1 MDSLIDKLTSLSKRR
16 GFIFQNSEIYGGLA
30 STWDYGP
37 IGAELK
43 KNIKDYW
50 WNHHVYKRDD
60 IVALESS
67 ILSLNKVWETSGHI
81 QNFSDPLME
90 CKVCNAR
97 FREDELEKSDGAC
110 PTLKCD
116 NKTFDAPREFNMMF
130 KTNIGP
136 VVSDNSEIY
145 LRPETAQGIF
155 VNFENILNTSRKKIP
170 FGVAQIG
177 KAFRNE
183 ITTGN
188 FIFRTREFEM
198 MEIEYFVN
206 PEDSEKFY
214 QEWIESCLNFLLS
227 LNINKSN
234 LRVRE
239 HTKEDLSHYSKG
251 TSDIEYKFPWGW
263 GELQGIANRGSFD
276 LDVHSEAS
284 SKNFSIFEEA
294 TKTRYTPHV
303 IEPSIGVDR
312 LLLITLLDAFN
323 EEQIEGK
330 DDSRTVLKLSP
341 IIAPVKVAILP
352 LSKDSKLS
360 ELAKNIQKD
369 LLTKGDLGKIEY
381 DETQSIGRRYRRQDE
396 IGTPLCVTIDFD
408 SLDDN
413 SATVRDRD
421 SMKQKRVN
429 IKELHPHLLSSI
441 NNYLK

>member
-1 MDSLIDKLTSLSKRR
+1 MESLIDKLTSLSKRR

-50 WNHHVYKRDD
+50 WNYHVHMRDD

-81 QNFSDPLME
+81 QNFSDPLIE
-90 CKVCNAR
+90 CKECNAR
-97 FREDELEKSDGAC
+97 FREDELIVTNGAC
-110 PTLKCD
+110 PNSKCTTTD
-116 NKTFDAPREFNMMF
+116 FEDPREFNMMF

-136 VVSDNSEIY
+136 IVSDSSEIY

-155 VNFENILNTSRKKIP
+155 VNFENIINTSRKKIP

-198 MEIEYFVN
+198 MEIEYFVK
-206 PEDSEKFY
+206 PDDSEKFY
-214 QEWIESCLNFLLS
+214 EEWIKNSMNFLLE
-227 LNINKSN
+227 LNINDSN
-234 LRVRE
+234 LRIRE
-239 HTKEDLSHYSKG
+239 HEQKDLSHYSKG
-251 TSDIEYKFPWGW
+251 TSDIEYDFPWGW
-263 GELQGIANRGSFD
+263 AELQGIANRGSFD
-276 LDVHSEAS
+276 LDAHSESS

-294 TKTRYTPHV
+294 SKSRYTPHV

-312 LLLITLLDAFN
+312 LLLVTLLDAYT
-323 EEQIEGK
+323 EEKVEGK
-330 DDSRTVLKLSP
+330 DEIRTVLKLSP
-341 IIAPVKVAILP
+341 KIAPIKIAILP
-352 LSKDSKLS
+352 LSKDQKLS
-360 ELAKNIQKD
+360 ELSKKIQKD
-369 LLTKGDLGKIEY
+369 LLSKGNLGKIEY

-396 IGTPLCVTIDFD
+396 IGTPLCITIDFD
-408 SLDDN
+408 SLEDN
-413 SATVRDRD
+413 SVTVRNRD
-421 SMKQKRVN
+421 SMLQER
-429 IKELHPHLLSSI
+429 ISIESLHSYLLKNI
-441 NNYLK
+441 NNY

>member
-1 MDSLIDKLTSLSKRR
+1 MESLIDKLTSLSKRR

-50 WNHHVYKRDD
+50 WNYHVHMRDD

-81 QNFSDPLME
+81 QNFSDPLIE
-90 CKVCNAR
+90 CKECNAR
-97 FREDELEKSDGAC
+97 FREDELIVTNGAC
-110 PTLKCD
+110 PNSKCTTTD
-116 NKTFDAPREFNMMF
+116 FEEPREFNMMF

-136 VVSDNSEIY
+136 IVSDSSEIY

-155 VNFENILNTSRKKIP
+155 VNFENIINTSRKKIP

-198 MEIEYFVN
+198 MEIEYFVK
-206 PEDSEKFY
+206 PDDSEKFY
-214 QEWIESCLNFLLS
+214 EEWIKNSMNFLLE
-227 LNINKSN
+227 LNINDSN
-234 LRVRE
+234 LRIRE
-239 HTKEDLSHYSKG
+239 HEQKDLSHYSKG
-251 TSDIEYKFPWGW
+251 TSDIEYDFPWGW
-263 GELQGIANRGSFD
+263 AELQGIANRGSFD
-276 LDVHSEAS
+276 LDAHSESS

-294 TKTRYTPHV
+294 SKSRYTPHV

-312 LLLITLLDAFN
+312 LLLVTLLDAYT
-323 EEQIEGK
+323 EEKVEGK
-330 DDSRTVLKLSP
+330 DEIRTVLKLSP
-341 IIAPVKVAILP
+341 KIAPIKIAILP
-352 LSKDSKLS
+352 LSKDQKLS
-360 ELAKNIQKD
+360 ELSKKIQKD
-369 LLTKGDLGKIEY
+369 LLSKGNLGKIEY

-396 IGTPLCVTIDFD
+396 IGTPLCITIDFD
-408 SLDDN
+408 SLEDN
-413 SATVRDRD
+413 SVTVRNRD
-421 SMKQKRVN
+421 SMLQER
-429 IKELHPHLLSSI
+429 ISIESLHSYLLKNI
-441 NNYLK
+441 NNY

>member
-1 MDSLIDKLTSLSKRR
+1 MESLIDKLTSLSKRR

-50 WNHHVYKRDD
+50 WNYHVHMRDD

-81 QNFSDPLME
+81 QNFSDPLIE
-90 CKVCNAR
+90 CKECNAR
-97 FREDELEKSDGAC
+97 FREDELIVTNGAC
-110 PTLKCD
+110 PNSKCTTTD
-116 NKTFDAPREFNMMF
+116 FEDPREFNMMF

-136 VVSDNSEIY
+136 IVSDSSEIY

-155 VNFENILNTSRKKIP
+155 VNFENIINTSRKKIP

-198 MEIEYFVN
+198 MEIEYFVK
-206 PEDSEKFY
+206 PDDSEKFY
-214 QEWIESCLNFLLS
+214 EEWIKNSMNFLLE
-227 LNINKSN
+227 LNINNSN
-234 LRVRE
+234 LRIRE
-239 HTKEDLSHYSKG
+239 HEQKDLSHYSKG
-251 TSDIEYKFPWGW
+251 TSDIEYDFPWGW
-263 GELQGIANRGSFD
+263 AELQGIANRGSFD
-276 LDVHSEAS
+276 LDAHSESS

-294 TKTRYTPHV
+294 SKSRYTPHV

-312 LLLITLLDAFN
+312 LLLVTLLDAYT
-323 EEQIEGK
+323 EEKVEGK
-330 DDSRTVLKLSP
+330 DEIRTVLKLSP
-341 IIAPVKVAILP
+341 KIAPIKIAILP
-352 LSKDSKLS
+352 LSKDQKLS
-360 ELAKNIQKD
+360 ELSKKIQRD
-369 LLTKGDLGKIEY
+369 LLSKGSLGKIEY

-396 IGTPLCVTIDFD
+396 IGTPLCITIDFD
-408 SLDDN
+408 SLEDN
-413 SATVRDRD
+413 SVTVRNRD
-421 SMKQKRVN
+421 SMLQERVN
-429 IKELHPHLLSSI
+429 IESLYSYLLKSI
-441 NNYLK
+441 NNY

>member
-1 MDSLIDKLTSLSKRR
+1 MESLIDKLTSLSKRR

-50 WNHHVYKRDD
+50 WNYHVHMRDD

-81 QNFSDPLME
+81 QNFSDPLIE
-90 CKVCNAR
+90 CKGCNAR
-97 FREDELEKSDGAC
+97 FREDELIVTNGAC
-110 PTLKCD
+110 PNSKCTTTD
-116 NKTFDAPREFNMMF
+116 FEDPREFNMMF

-136 VVSDNSEIY
+136 IVSDSSEIY

-155 VNFENILNTSRKKIP
+155 VNFENIINTSRKKIP

-198 MEIEYFVN
+198 MEIEYFVK
-206 PEDSEKFY
+206 PDDSEKFY
-214 QEWIESCLNFLLS
+214 EEWIKNSMNFLLE
-227 LNINKSN
+227 LNINDSN
-234 LRVRE
+234 LRIRE
-239 HTKEDLSHYSKG
+239 HEQKDLSHYSKG
-251 TSDIEYKFPWGW
+251 TSDIEYDFPWGW
-263 GELQGIANRGSFD
+263 AELQGIANRGSFD
-276 LDVHSEAS
+276 LDAHSDSS

-294 TKTRYTPHV
+294 SKSRYTPHV

-312 LLLITLLDAFN
+312 LLLVTLLDAYT
-323 EEQIEGK
+323 EEKVEGK
-330 DDSRTVLKLSP
+330 DEIRTVLKLSP
-341 IIAPVKVAILP
+341 KIAPIKIAILP
-352 LSKDSKLS
+352 LSKDQKLS
-360 ELAKNIQKD
+360 ELSKKIQKD
-369 LLTKGDLGKIEY
+369 LLSKGNLGKIEY

-396 IGTPLCVTIDFD
+396 IGTPLCITIDFD
-408 SLDDN
+408 SLEDN
-413 SATVRDRD
+413 SVTVRNRD
-421 SMKQKRVN
+421 SMLQER
-429 IKELHPHLLSSI
+429 ISIESLHSYLLKNI
-441 NNYLK
+441 NNY

>member
-1 MDSLIDKLTSLSKRR
+1 MESLIDKLTSLSKRR

-50 WNHHVYKRDD
+50 WNYHVHMRDD

-81 QNFSDPLME
+81 QNFSDPLIE
-90 CKVCNAR
+90 CKECNAR
-97 FREDELEKSDGAC
+97 FREDELIVTNGAC
-110 PTLKCD
+110 PNSKCTTTD
-116 NKTFDAPREFNMMF
+116 FEDPREFNMMF

-136 VVSDNSEIY
+136 IVSDSSEIY

-155 VNFENILNTSRKKIP
+155 VNFENIINTSRKKIP

-198 MEIEYFVN
+198 MEIEYFVK
-206 PEDSEKFY
+206 PDDSEKFY
-214 QEWIESCLNFLLS
+214 EEWIKNSMNFLLE
-227 LNINKSN
+227 LNINDSN
-234 LRVRE
+234 LRIRE
-239 HTKEDLSHYSKG
+239 HEQKDLSHYSKG
-251 TSDIEYKFPWGW
+251 TSDIEYDFPWGW
-263 GELQGIANRGSFD
+263 AELQGIANRGSFD
-276 LDVHSEAS
+276 LDAHSESS

-294 TKTRYTPHV
+294 SKSRYTPHV

-312 LLLITLLDAFN
+312 LLLVTLLDAYT
-323 EEQIEGK
+323 EEKIEGK
-330 DDSRTVLKLSP
+330 DEIRTVLKLSP
-341 IIAPVKVAILP
+341 KIAPIKIAILP
-352 LSKDSKLS
+352 LSKDQKLS
-360 ELAKNIQKD
+360 ELSKKIQKD
-369 LLTKGDLGKIEY
+369 LLSKGNLGKIEY

-396 IGTPLCVTIDFD
+396 IGTPLCITIDFD
-408 SLDDN
+408 SLEDN
-413 SATVRDRD
+413 SVTVRNRD
-421 SMKQKRVN
+421 SMLQER
-429 IKELHPHLLSSI
+429 ISIESLHSYLLKNI
-441 NNYLK
+441 NNY

>member
-67 ILSLNKVWETSGHI
+67 VLSLNKVWETSGHI

-116 NKTFDAPREFNMMF
+116 NKKFDEPREFNMMF
-130 KTNIGP
+130 RTNIGP

-198 MEIEYFVN
+198 MEIEYFVK
-206 PEDSEKFY
+206 PEDGEKFY
-214 QEWIESCLNFLLS
+214 NEWIENCMNFLLS

-239 HTKEDLSHYSKG
+239 HAKEDLSHYSKG
-251 TSDIEYKFPWGW
+251 TSDIEYNFPWGW
-263 GELQGIANRGSFD
+263 GELQGIANRGSYD
-276 LDVHSEAS
+276 LDAHSEAS

-323 EEQIEGK
+323 EEKIEGK

-341 IIAPVKVAILP
+341 IIAPIKVAILP
-352 LSKDSKLS
+352 LSKDPKLS

-369 LLTKGDLGKIEY
+369 LLIKGDLGKIEY

-421 SMKQKRVN
+421 SMKQERVN
-429 IKELHPHLLSSI
+429 IKELHQYLLNSI

>member
-1 MDSLIDKLTSLSKRR
+1 LESLIDKLTSLSKRR

-50 WNHHVYKRDD
+50 WNYHVHMRDD

-81 QNFSDPLME
+81 QNFSDPLIE
-90 CKVCNAR
+90 CKECNAR
-97 FREDELEKSDGAC
+97 FREDELIVTNGAC
-110 PTLKCD
+110 PNSKCTTTD
-116 NKTFDAPREFNMMF
+116 FEDPREFNMMF

-136 VVSDNSEIY
+136 IVSDSSEIY

-155 VNFENILNTSRKKIP
+155 VNFENIINTSRKKIP

-198 MEIEYFVN
+198 MEIEYFVK
-206 PEDSEKFY
+206 PDDSEKFY
-214 QEWIESCLNFLLS
+214 EEWIKNSMNFLLE
-227 LNINKSN
+227 LNINDSN
-234 LRVRE
+234 LRIRE
-239 HTKEDLSHYSKG
+239 HEQKDLSHYSKG
-251 TSDIEYKFPWGW
+251 TSDIEYDFPWGW
-263 GELQGIANRGSFD
+263 AELQGIANRGSFD
-276 LDVHSEAS
+276 LDAHSESS

-294 TKTRYTPHV
+294 SKSRYTPHV

-312 LLLITLLDAFN
+312 LLLVTLLDAYT
-323 EEQIEGK
+323 EEKVEGK
-330 DDSRTVLKLSP
+330 DETRTVLKLSP
-341 IIAPVKVAILP
+341 KISPIKIAILP
-352 LSKDSKLS
+352 LSKDQKLS
-360 ELAKNIQKD
+360 ELSKKIQKD
-369 LLTKGDLGKIEY
+369 LSSKGNLGKIEY

-396 IGTPLCVTIDFD
+396 IGTPLCITIDFD
-408 SLDDN
+408 SLEDN
-413 SATVRDRD
+413 SVTVRNRD
-421 SMKQKRVN
+421 SMLQER
-429 IKELHPHLLSSI
+429 ISIESLHSYLLKNI
-441 NNYLK
+441 NNY

>member
-1 MDSLIDKLTSLSKRR
+1 MESLIDKLTSLSKRR

-50 WNHHVYKRDD
+50 WNYHVHMRDD

-67 ILSLNKVWETSGHI
+67 ILSLNKVWEPSGHI
-81 QNFSDPLME
+81 QNFSDPLIE
-90 CKVCNAR
+90 CKECNAR
-97 FREDELEKSDGAC
+97 FREDELIVTNGAC
-110 PTLKCD
+110 PNSKCTTTD
-116 NKTFDAPREFNMMF
+116 FEDPREFNMMF

-136 VVSDNSEIY
+136 IVSDSSEIY

-155 VNFENILNTSRKKIP
+155 VNFENIINTSRKKIP

-198 MEIEYFVN
+198 MEIEYFVK
-206 PEDSEKFY
+206 PDDSEKFY
-214 QEWIESCLNFLLS
+214 EEWIKNSMNFLLE
-227 LNINKSN
+227 LNINDSN
-234 LRVRE
+234 LRIRE
-239 HTKEDLSHYSKG
+239 HEQKDLSHYSKG
-251 TSDIEYKFPWGW
+251 TSDIEYDFPWGW
-263 GELQGIANRGSFD
+263 AELQGIANRGSFD
-276 LDVHSEAS
+276 LDAHSESS

-294 TKTRYTPHV
+294 SKSRYTPHV

-312 LLLITLLDAFN
+312 LLLVTLLDAYT
-323 EEQIEGK
+323 EEKVEGK
-330 DDSRTVLKLSP
+330 DEIRTVLKLSP
-341 IIAPVKVAILP
+341 KIAPIKIAILP
-352 LSKDSKLS
+352 LSKDQKLS
-360 ELAKNIQKD
+360 ELSKKIQRD
-369 LLTKGDLGKIEY
+369 LLSKGSLGKIEY

-408 SLDDN
+408 SLEDN
-413 SATVRDRD
+413 SVTVRNRD
-421 SMKQKRVN
+421 SMLQERVN
-429 IKELHPHLLSSI
+429 IESLYSYLLKSI
-441 NNYLK
+441 NNY

>member
-1 MDSLIDKLTSLSKRR
+1 LESLIDKLTSLSKRR

-50 WNHHVYKRDD
+50 WNYHVHMRDD

-81 QNFSDPLME
+81 QNFSDPLIE
-90 CKVCNAR
+90 CKECNAR
-97 FREDELEKSDGAC
+97 FREDELIVTNGAC
-110 PTLKCD
+110 PNSKCTTTD
-116 NKTFDAPREFNMMF
+116 FEDPREFNMMF

-136 VVSDNSEIY
+136 IVSDSSEIY

-155 VNFENILNTSRKKIP
+155 VNFENIINTSRKKIP

-198 MEIEYFVN
+198 MEIEYFVK
-206 PEDSEKFY
+206 PDDSEKFY
-214 QEWIESCLNFLLS
+214 EEWIKNSMNFLLE
-227 LNINKSN
+227 LNINNSN
-234 LRVRE
+234 LRIRE
-239 HTKEDLSHYSKG
+239 HEQKDLSHYSKG
-251 TSDIEYKFPWGW
+251 TSDIEYDFPWGW
-263 GELQGIANRGSFD
+263 AELQGIANRGSFD
-276 LDVHSEAS
+276 LDAHSESS

-294 TKTRYTPHV
+294 SKSRYTPHV

-312 LLLITLLDAFN
+312 LLLVTLLDAYT
-323 EEQIEGK
+323 EEKVEGK
-330 DDSRTVLKLSP
+330 DEIRTVLKLSP
-341 IIAPVKVAILP
+341 KIAPIKIAILP
-352 LSKDSKLS
+352 LSKDQKLS
-360 ELAKNIQKD
+360 ELSKKIQRD
-369 LLTKGDLGKIEY
+369 LLSKGSLGKIEY

-408 SLDDN
+408 SLEDN
-413 SATVRDRD
+413 SVTVRNRD
-421 SMKQKRVN
+421 SMLQERVN
-429 IKELHPHLLSSI
+429 IESLYSYLLKSI
-441 NNYLK
+441 NNY

>member
-50 WNHHVYKRDD
+50 WNYHVYKRDD

-97 FREDELEKSDGAC
+97 FREDELEKSDGSC

-198 MEIEYFVN
+198 MEIEYFVK
-206 PEDSEKFY
+206 PEDGEKFY

-276 LDVHSEAS
+276 LDAHSEAS

-352 LSKDSKLS
+352 LSKDPKLS

>member
-1 MDSLIDKLTSLSKRR
+1 MESLIDKLTSLSKRR

-50 WNHHVYKRDD
+50 WNYHVHMRDD

-81 QNFSDPLME
+81 QNFSDPLIE
-90 CKVCNAR
+90 CKECNAR
-97 FREDELEKSDGAC
+97 FREDELIVTNGAC
-110 PTLKCD
+110 PNSKCTTTD
-116 NKTFDAPREFNMMF
+116 FEDPREFNMMF

-136 VVSDNSEIY
+136 IVSDSSEIY

-155 VNFENILNTSRKKIP
+155 VNFENIINTSRKKIP

-198 MEIEYFVN
+198 MEIEYFVK
-206 PEDSEKFY
+206 PDDSEKFY
-214 QEWIESCLNFLLS
+214 EEWIKNSMNFLLE
-227 LNINKSN
+227 LNINDSN
-234 LRVRE
+234 LRIRE
-239 HTKEDLSHYSKG
+239 HEQKDLSHYSKG
-251 TSDIEYKFPWGW
+251 TSDIEYDFPWGW
-263 GELQGIANRGSFD
+263 AELQGIANRGSFD
-276 LDVHSEAS
+276 LDAHSESS

-294 TKTRYTPHV
+294 SKSRYTPHV

-312 LLLITLLDAFN
+312 LLLVTLLDAYT
-323 EEQIEGK
+323 EEKVEGK
-330 DDSRTVLKLSP
+330 DETRTVLKLSP
-341 IIAPVKVAILP
+341 KIAPIKIAILP
-352 LSKDSKLS
+352 LSKDQKLS
-360 ELAKNIQKD
+360 ELSKKIQKD
-369 LLTKGDLGKIEY
+369 LLSKGNLGKIEY

-396 IGTPLCVTIDFD
+396 IGTPLCITIDFD
-408 SLDDN
+408 SLEDN
-413 SATVRDRD
+413 SVTVRNRD
-421 SMKQKRVN
+421 SMLQER
-429 IKELHPHLLSSI
+429 ISIESLHSYLLKNI
-441 NNYLK
+441 NNY

>member
-1 MDSLIDKLTSLSKRR
+1 LESLIDKLTSLSKRR

-50 WNHHVYKRDD
+50 WNYHVHMRDD

-81 QNFSDPLME
+81 QNFSDPLIE
-90 CKVCNAR
+90 CKECNAR
-97 FREDELEKSDGAC
+97 FREDELIVTNGAC
-110 PTLKCD
+110 PNSKCTTTD
-116 NKTFDAPREFNMMF
+116 FEDPREFNMMF

-136 VVSDNSEIY
+136 IVSDSSEIY

-155 VNFENILNTSRKKIP
+155 VNFENIINTSRKKIP

-198 MEIEYFVN
+198 MEIEYFVK
-206 PEDSEKFY
+206 PDDSEKFY
-214 QEWIESCLNFLLS
+214 EEWIKNSMNFLLE
-227 LNINKSN
+227 LNINDSN
-234 LRVRE
+234 LRIRE
-239 HTKEDLSHYSKG
+239 HEQKDLSHYSKG
-251 TSDIEYKFPWGW
+251 TSDIEYDFPWGW
-263 GELQGIANRGSFD
+263 AELQGIANRGSFD
-276 LDVHSEAS
+276 LDAHSESS

-294 TKTRYTPHV
+294 SKSRYTPHV

-312 LLLITLLDAFN
+312 LLLVTLLDAYT
-323 EEQIEGK
+323 EEKIEGK
-330 DDSRTVLKLSP
+330 DEIRTVLKLSP
-341 IIAPVKVAILP
+341 KIAPIKIAILP
-352 LSKDSKLS
+352 LSKDQKLS
-360 ELAKNIQKD
+360 ELSKKIQKD
-369 LLTKGDLGKIEY
+369 LLSKGNLGKIEY

-396 IGTPLCVTIDFD
+396 IGTPLCITIDFD
-408 SLDDN
+408 SLEDN
-413 SATVRDRD
+413 SVTVRNRD
-421 SMKQKRVN
+421 SMLQER
-429 IKELHPHLLSSI
+429 ISIESLHSYLLKNI
-441 NNYLK
+441 NNY

>member
-1 MDSLIDKLTSLSKRR
+1 MKSLIDKLTSLSKRR

-50 WNHHVYKRDD
+50 WNYHVHMRDD

-81 QNFSDPLME
+81 QNFSDPLIE
-90 CKVCNAR
+90 CKECNAR
-97 FREDELEKSDGAC
+97 FREDELIVTNGAC
-110 PTLKCD
+110 PNSKCTTTD
-116 NKTFDAPREFNMMF
+116 FEDPREFNMMF

-136 VVSDNSEIY
+136 IVSDSSEIY

-155 VNFENILNTSRKKIP
+155 VNFENIINTSRKKIP

-198 MEIEYFVN
+198 MEIEYFVK
-206 PEDSEKFY
+206 PDDSEKFY
-214 QEWIESCLNFLLS
+214 EEWIKNSMNFLLE
-227 LNINKSN
+227 LNINDSN
-234 LRVRE
+234 LRIRE
-239 HTKEDLSHYSKG
+239 HEQKDLSHYSKG
-251 TSDIEYKFPWGW
+251 TSDIEYDFPWGW
-263 GELQGIANRGSFD
+263 AELQGIANRGSFD
-276 LDVHSEAS
+276 LDAHSESS

-294 TKTRYTPHV
+294 SKSRYTPHV

-312 LLLITLLDAFN
+312 LLLVTLLDAYT
-323 EEQIEGK
+323 EEKVEGK
-330 DDSRTVLKLSP
+330 DEIRTVLKLSP
-341 IIAPVKVAILP
+341 KIAPIKIAILP
-352 LSKDSKLS
+352 LSKDQKLS
-360 ELAKNIQKD
+360 ELSKKIQKD
-369 LLTKGDLGKIEY
+369 LLSKGNLGKIEY

-408 SLDDN
+408 SLEDN
-413 SATVRDRD
+413 SVTVRNRD
-421 SMKQKRVN
+421 SMLQERVN
-429 IKELHPHLLSSI
+429 IESLYSYLLKSI
-441 NNYLK
+441 NNY

>member
-1 MDSLIDKLTSLSKRR
+1 MESLIDKLTSLSKRR

-50 WNHHVYKRDD
+50 WNYHVHMRDD

-81 QNFSDPLME
+81 QNFSDPLIE
-90 CKVCNAR
+90 CKECNAR
-97 FREDELEKSDGAC
+97 FREDELIVTNGAC
-110 PTLKCD
+110 PNSKCTTTD
-116 NKTFDAPREFNMMF
+116 FEDPREFNMMF

-136 VVSDNSEIY
+136 IVSDSSEIY

-155 VNFENILNTSRKKIP
+155 INFENIINTSRKKIP

-198 MEIEYFVN
+198 MEIEYFVK
-206 PEDSEKFY
+206 PDDSEKFY
-214 QEWIESCLNFLLS
+214 EEWIKNSMNFLLE
-227 LNINKSN
+227 LNINDSN
-234 LRVRE
+234 LRIRE
-239 HTKEDLSHYSKG
+239 HEQKDLSHYSKG
-251 TSDIEYKFPWGW
+251 TSDIEYDFPWGW
-263 GELQGIANRGSFD
+263 AELQGIANRGSFD
-276 LDVHSEAS
+276 LDAHSESS

-294 TKTRYTPHV
+294 SKSRYTPHV

-312 LLLITLLDAFN
+312 LLLVTLLDAYT
-323 EEQIEGK
+323 EEKVEGK
-330 DDSRTVLKLSP
+330 DEIRTVLKLSP
-341 IIAPVKVAILP
+341 KIAPIKIAILP
-352 LSKDSKLS
+352 LSKDQKLS
-360 ELAKNIQKD
+360 ELSKKIQKD
-369 LLTKGDLGKIEY
+369 LLSKGNLGKIEY

-396 IGTPLCVTIDFD
+396 IGTPLCITIDFD
-408 SLDDN
+408 SLEDN
-413 SATVRDRD
+413 SVTVRNRD
-421 SMKQKRVN
+421 SMLQER
-429 IKELHPHLLSSI
+429 ISIESLHSYLLKNI
-441 NNYLK
+441 NNY

>member
-1 MDSLIDKLTSLSKRR
+1 LESLIDKLTSLSKRR

-50 WNHHVYKRDD
+50 WNYHVHMRDD

-81 QNFSDPLME
+81 QNFSDPLIE
-90 CKVCNAR
+90 CKGCNAR
-97 FREDELEKSDGAC
+97 FREDELIVTNGAC
-110 PTLKCD
+110 PNSKCTTTD
-116 NKTFDAPREFNMMF
+116 FEDPREFNMMF

-136 VVSDNSEIY
+136 IVSDSSEIY

-155 VNFENILNTSRKKIP
+155 VNFENIINTSRKKIP

-198 MEIEYFVN
+198 MEIEYFVK
-206 PEDSEKFY
+206 PDDSEKFY
-214 QEWIESCLNFLLS
+214 EEWIKNSMNFLLE
-227 LNINKSN
+227 LNINDSN
-234 LRVRE
+234 LRIRE
-239 HTKEDLSHYSKG
+239 HEQKDLSHYSKG
-251 TSDIEYKFPWGW
+251 TSDIEYDFPWGW
-263 GELQGIANRGSFD
+263 AELQGIANRGSFD
-276 LDVHSEAS
+276 LDAHSDSS

-294 TKTRYTPHV
+294 SKSRYTPHV

-312 LLLITLLDAFN
+312 LLLVTLLDAYT
-323 EEQIEGK
+323 EEKVEGK
-330 DDSRTVLKLSP
+330 DEIRTVLKLSP
-341 IIAPVKVAILP
+341 KIAPIKIAILP
-352 LSKDSKLS
+352 LSKDQKLS
-360 ELAKNIQKD
+360 ELSKKIQKD
-369 LLTKGDLGKIEY
+369 LLSKGNLGKIEY

-396 IGTPLCVTIDFD
+396 IGTPLCITIDFD
-408 SLDDN
+408 SLEDN
-413 SATVRDRD
+413 SVTVRNRD
-421 SMKQKRVN
+421 SMLQER
-429 IKELHPHLLSSI
+429 ISIESLHSYLLKNI
-441 NNYLK
+441 NNY

>member
-1 MDSLIDKLTSLSKRR
+1 LESLIDKLTSLSKRR

-50 WNHHVYKRDD
+50 WNYHVHMRDD

-81 QNFSDPLME
+81 QNFSDPLIE
-90 CKVCNAR
+90 CKECNAR
-97 FREDELEKSDGAC
+97 FREDELIVTNGAC
-110 PTLKCD
+110 PNSKCTTTD
-116 NKTFDAPREFNMMF
+116 FEDPREFNMMF

-136 VVSDNSEIY
+136 IVSDSSEIY

-155 VNFENILNTSRKKIP
+155 VNFENIINTSRKKIP

-198 MEIEYFVN
+198 MEIEYFVK
-206 PEDSEKFY
+206 PDDSEKFY
-214 QEWIESCLNFLLS
+214 EEWIKNSMNFLLE
-227 LNINKSN
+227 LNINDSN
-234 LRVRE
+234 LRIRE
-239 HTKEDLSHYSKG
+239 HEQKDLSHYSKG
-251 TSDIEYKFPWGW
+251 TSDIEYDFPWGW
-263 GELQGIANRGSFD
+263 AELQGIANRGSFD
-276 LDVHSEAS
+276 LDAHSESS

-294 TKTRYTPHV
+294 SKSRYTPHV

-312 LLLITLLDAFN
+312 LLLVTLLDAYT
-323 EEQIEGK
+323 EEKVEGK
-330 DDSRTVLKLSP
+330 DEIRTVLKLSP
-341 IIAPVKVAILP
+341 KIAPIKIAILP
-352 LSKDSKLS
+352 LSKDQKLS
-360 ELAKNIQKD
+360 ELSKKIQRD
-369 LLTKGDLGKIEY
+369 LLSKGSLGKIEY

-396 IGTPLCVTIDFD
+396 IGTPLCITIDFD
-408 SLDDN
+408 SLEDN
-413 SATVRDRD
+413 SVTVRNRD
-421 SMKQKRVN
+421 SMLQERVN
-429 IKELHPHLLSSI
+429 IESLYSYLLKSI
-441 NNYLK
+441 NNY

>member
-1 MDSLIDKLTSLSKRR
+1 MESLIDKLTSLSKRR

-50 WNHHVYKRDD
+50 WNYHVHMRDD

-81 QNFSDPLME
+81 QNFSDPLIE
-90 CKVCNAR
+90 CKECNAR
-97 FREDELEKSDGAC
+97 FREDELIVTNGAC
-110 PTLKCD
+110 PNSKCTTTD
-116 NKTFDAPREFNMMF
+116 FEDPREFNMMF

-136 VVSDNSEIY
+136 IVSDSSEIY

-155 VNFENILNTSRKKIP
+155 VNFENIINTSRKKIP

-198 MEIEYFVN
+198 MEIEYFVK
-206 PEDSEKFY
+206 PDDSEKFY
-214 QEWIESCLNFLLS
+214 EEWIKNSMNFLLE
-227 LNINKSN
+227 LNINDSN
-234 LRVRE
+234 LRIRE
-239 HTKEDLSHYSKG
+239 HEQKDLSHYSKG
-251 TSDIEYKFPWGW
+251 TSDIEYDFPWGW
-263 GELQGIANRGSFD
+263 AELQGIANRGSFD
-276 LDVHSEAS
+276 LDAHSESS

-294 TKTRYTPHV
+294 SKSRYTPHV

-312 LLLITLLDAFN
+312 LLLVTLLDAYT
-323 EEQIEGK
+323 EEKVEGK
-330 DDSRTVLKLSP
+330 DEIRTVLKLSP
-341 IIAPVKVAILP
+341 KIAPIKIAILP
-352 LSKDSKLS
+352 LSKDQKLS
-360 ELAKNIQKD
+360 ELSKKIQRD
-369 LLTKGDLGKIEY
+369 LLSKGSLGKIEY

-408 SLDDN
+408 SLEDN
-413 SATVRDRD
+413 SVTVRNRD
-421 SMKQKRVN
+421 SMLQERVN
-429 IKELHPHLLSSI
+429 IESLYSYLLKSI
-441 NNYLK
+441 NNY

>member
-1 MDSLIDKLTSLSKRR
+1 MESLIDKLTSLSKRR
-16 GFIFQNSEIYGGLA
+16 GLIFQNSEIYGGLA

-43 KNIKDYW
+43 KNIKDHW
-50 WNHHVYKRDD
+50 WNYHVHMRDD

-81 QNFSDPLME
+81 QNFSDPLIE
-90 CKVCNAR
+90 CRECNAR
-97 FREDELEKSDGAC
+97 FRDDELMVTNGAC
-110 PTLKCD
+110 PNSKCTATD
-116 NKTFDAPREFNMMF
+116 FEAPREFNMMF

-136 VVSDNSEIY
+136 VVSDSSEIY

-155 VNFENILNTSRKKIP
+155 VNFENIINTSRKKIP

-198 MEIEYFVN
+198 MEIEYFVK

-214 QEWIESCLNFLLS
+214 KEWIKNSMNFLLE
-227 LNINKSN
+227 LNINNSN
-234 LRVRE
+234 LRIRE
-239 HTKEDLSHYSKG
+239 HEKKDLSHYSKG

-263 GELQGIANRGSFD
+263 AELQGIANRGSFD
-276 LDVHSEAS
+276 LDAHSESS
-284 SKNFSIFEEA
+284 SKNFSIFEES
-294 TKTRYTPHV
+294 TKSRYTPHV

-312 LLLITLLDAFN
+312 LLLITLLDAYT
-323 EEQIEGK
+323 EEKIEGK
-330 DDSRTVLKLSP
+330 DEIRTVLKLSP
-341 IIAPVKVAILP
+341 KIAPIKIAILP
-352 LSKDSKLS
+352 LSKDPKLS
-360 ELAKNIQKD
+360 ELSKNIQRD
-369 LLTKGDLGKIEY
+369 LLSKGNLGKIEY

-396 IGTPLCVTIDFD
+396 IGTPLCITIDFD

-413 SATVRDRD
+413 SVTVRNRD
-421 SMKQKRVN
+421 SMQQERISVDS
-429 IKELHPHLLSSI
+429 LYSYLLNSI
-441 NNYLK
+441 NNY

>member
-1 MDSLIDKLTSLSKRR
+1 LESLIDKLTSLSKRR

-50 WNHHVYKRDD
+50 WNYHVHMRDD

-81 QNFSDPLME
+81 QNFSDPLIE
-90 CKVCNAR
+90 CKECNAR
-97 FREDELEKSDGAC
+97 FREDELIVTNGAC
-110 PTLKCD
+110 PNSKCTTTD
-116 NKTFDAPREFNMMF
+116 FEDPREFNMMF

-136 VVSDNSEIY
+136 IVSDSSEIY

-155 VNFENILNTSRKKIP
+155 VNFENIINTSRKKIP

-198 MEIEYFVN
+198 MEIEYFVK
-206 PEDSEKFY
+206 PDDSEKFY
-214 QEWIESCLNFLLS
+214 EEWIKNSMNFLLE
-227 LNINKSN
+227 LNINDSN
-234 LRVRE
+234 LRIRE
-239 HTKEDLSHYSKG
+239 HEQKDLSHYSKG
-251 TSDIEYKFPWGW
+251 TSDIEYDFPWGW
-263 GELQGIANRGSFD
+263 AELQGIANRGSFD
-276 LDVHSEAS
+276 LDAHSESS

-294 TKTRYTPHV
+294 SKSRYTPHV

-312 LLLITLLDAFN
+312 LLLVTLLDAYT
-323 EEQIEGK
+323 EEKVEGK
-330 DDSRTVLKLSP
+330 DEIRTVLKLSP
-341 IIAPVKVAILP
+341 KIAPIKIAILP
-352 LSKDSKLS
+352 LSKDQKLS
-360 ELAKNIQKD
+360 ELSKKIQRD
-369 LLTKGDLGKIEY
+369 LLSKGSLGKIEY

-408 SLDDN
+408 SLEDN
-413 SATVRDRD
+413 SVTVRNRD
-421 SMKQKRVN
+421 SMLQERVN
-429 IKELHPHLLSSI
+429 IESLYSYLLKSI
-441 NNYLK
+441 NNY

>member
-1 MDSLIDKLTSLSKRR
+1 MESLIDKLTSLSKRR

-50 WNHHVYKRDD
+50 WNYHVHMRDD

-81 QNFSDPLME
+81 QNFSDPLIE
-90 CKVCNAR
+90 CKECNAR
-97 FREDELEKSDGAC
+97 FREDELIVTNGAC
-110 PTLKCD
+110 PNSKCTTTD
-116 NKTFDAPREFNMMF
+116 FEDPREFNMMF

-136 VVSDNSEIY
+136 IVSDSSEIY

-155 VNFENILNTSRKKIP
+155 VNFENIINTSRKKIP

-198 MEIEYFVN
+198 MEIEYFVK
-206 PEDSEKFY
+206 PDDSEKFY
-214 QEWIESCLNFLLS
+214 EEWIKNSMNFLLE
-227 LNINKSN
+227 LNINDSN
-234 LRVRE
+234 LRIRE
-239 HTKEDLSHYSKG
+239 HEQKDLSHYSKG
-251 TSDIEYKFPWGW
+251 TSDIEYDFPWGW
-263 GELQGIANRGSFD
+263 AELQGIANRGSFD
-276 LDVHSEAS
+276 LDAHSESS

-294 TKTRYTPHV
+294 SKSRYTPHV

-312 LLLITLLDAFN
+312 LLLVTLLDAYT
-323 EEQIEGK
+323 EEKVEGK
-330 DDSRTVLKLSP
+330 DEIRTVLKLSP
-341 IIAPVKVAILP
+341 KIAPIKIAILP
-352 LSKDSKLS
+352 LSKDQKLS
-360 ELAKNIQKD
+360 ELSKKIQRD
-369 LLTKGDLGKIEY
+369 LLSKGSLGKIEY

-396 IGTPLCVTIDFD
+396 IGTPLCITIDFD
-408 SLDDN
+408 SLEDN
-413 SATVRDRD
+413 SVTVRNRD
-421 SMKQKRVN
+421 SMLQERVN
-429 IKELHPHLLSSI
+429 IESLYSYLLKSI
-441 NNYLK
+441 NNY

>member
-198 MEIEYFVN
+198 MEIEYFVK
-206 PEDSEKFY
+206 PEDGEKFY

-276 LDVHSEAS
+276 LDAHSEAS

-352 LSKDSKLS
+352 LSKDPKLS

>member
-198 MEIEYFVN
+198 MEIEYFVK
-206 PEDSEKFY
+206 PEDAEKFY

-276 LDVHSEAS
+276 LDAHSEAS

-352 LSKDSKLS
+352 LSKDPKLS

>member
-1 MDSLIDKLTSLSKRR
+1 LDSLIDKLTSLSKRR

-50 WNHHVYKRDD
+50 WNYHVYKRDD

-97 FREDELEKSDGAC
+97 FREDELEKSDGSC

-198 MEIEYFVN
+198 MEIEYFVK

-276 LDVHSEAS
+276 LDAHSEAS

-352 LSKDSKLS
+352 LSKDPKLS